1 MVIGSIYQEEIPTL
15 NIYAANNRDSKYM
28 KQNCQKGQDK
38 QAQWYLEILISLAQQ
53 FIQKLAESHEG
64 YSRLD
69 GQHQPTSPE

>member
-38 QAQWYLEILISLAQQ
+38 QAQ
-53 FIQKLAESHEG
+53 
-64 YSRLD
+64 
-69 GQHQPTSPE
+69 